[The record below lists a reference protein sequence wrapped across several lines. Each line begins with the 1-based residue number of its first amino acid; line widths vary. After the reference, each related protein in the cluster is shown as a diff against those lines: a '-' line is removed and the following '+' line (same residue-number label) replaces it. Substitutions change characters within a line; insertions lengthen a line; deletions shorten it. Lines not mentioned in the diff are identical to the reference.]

1 MVSLPTSY
9 HPCPNS
15 TLHKYLLCLYVCLFY
30 DPPMIKQ
37 GHVRDWDQS
46 SHHNLKGSAETK
58 SYFLTF
64 IGFTFLITFPS
75 WKGNTFTYS
84 VSLGGGFK
92 PPSYIFFYW
101 RLLRHI
107 IKGVASNCLFPT
119 GTGTSGPYHTSKGLS
134 CAPLQ
139 WNSVNHLPARGPP
152 PPCAAGPHEDDSY
165 GYTDLFTITFTSQTG
180 VQANHSS
187 TCPQA

>member
-1 MVSLPTSY
+1 MFYTSTHAAYMVSLPTSY

-37 GHVRDWDQS
+37 GHVWDWDQS
-46 SHHNLKGSAETK
+46 SHHSLTGSAETK
-58 SYFLTF
+58 PYFLTF

-75 WKGNTFTYS
+75 WKGNTFTYA

-101 RLLRHI
+101 RLLGHI

-119 GTGTSGPYHTSKGLS
+119 GTGTSGPYLTVCTRQRGLAVLLCS
-134 CAPLQ
+134 GIQL
-139 WNSVNHLPARGPP
+139 
-152 PPCAAGPHEDDSY
+152 
-165 GYTDLFTITFTSQTG
+165 ITFLH
-180 VQANHSS
+180 VALRL
-187 TCPQA
+187 P